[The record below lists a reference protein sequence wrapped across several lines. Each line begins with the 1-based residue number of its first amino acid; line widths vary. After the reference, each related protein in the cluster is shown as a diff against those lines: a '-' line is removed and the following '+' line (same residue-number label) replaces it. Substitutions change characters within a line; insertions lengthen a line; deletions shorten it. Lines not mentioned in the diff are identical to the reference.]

1 MQPIRSDVN
10 FQIAPNTKS
19 FYCHNIPVQPN
30 RDCNIALDVPTLG
43 FDEGRTIIDG
53 KYLERIE
60 KSVGCYKLDSS
71 DIYLEQNWSG

>member
-1 MQPIRSDVN
+1 M
-10 FQIAPNTKS
+10 IATLPLK
-19 FYCHNIPVQPN
+19 
-30 RDCNIALDVPTLG
+30 ALDVPTLG
-43 FDEGRTIIDG
+43 FDEGRTIIDV